1 MGASRPIPAQP
12 LFQAPGQALPEPV
25 TGKSGNSSEIELDD
39 RGRCELP
46 ECDAPIP
53 HCPGNEETARYCSHE
68 HRREARAQR
77 RRARFGGE

>member
-12 LFQAPGQALPEPV
+12 LFQAPGQALPV
-25 TGKSGNSSEIELDD
+25 AGKDSSSSSRIELND
-39 RGRCELP
+39 RVSCELP

-53 HCPGNEETARYCSHE
+53 HFPGNEETARYCSRE

-77 RRARFGGE
+77 RRARVGGE